1 VMTFLYHIIDTK
13 DERVLISGRGC
24 SSHVTTMYHIGEM
37 EFAINVKTRFS
48 ARNHVSAGFIIYN
61 GIAS

>member
-1 VMTFLYHIIDTK
+1 MTFLYHIIDTK

-37 EFAINVKTRFS
+37 ECFIYQWSPTEQN
-48 ARNHVSAGFIIYN
+48 NHIMYN
-61 GIAS
+61 DYNMFC